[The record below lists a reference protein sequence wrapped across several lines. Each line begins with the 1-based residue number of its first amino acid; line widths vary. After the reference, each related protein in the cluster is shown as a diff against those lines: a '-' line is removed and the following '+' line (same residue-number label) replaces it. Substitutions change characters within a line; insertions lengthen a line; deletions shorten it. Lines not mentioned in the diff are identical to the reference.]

1 MAVVEGPT
9 REDARG
15 PGKKTG
21 PVDENILV
29 GSRAEFL
36 ARLQRFTDT
45 VLERLGEASGGK
57 DVDEKELRMMSGE
70 ALKVLNLWEKSLHD
84 DQPEPSNDNSEPG
97 EEEAPRAQEGRRLA
111 RVGGF

>member
-1 MAVVEGPT
+1 LAVVEGPT

-29 GSRAEFL
+29 ASRADFL
-36 ARLQRFTDT
+36 PRLQRFTDI

-70 ALKVLNLWEKSLHD
+70 VLKVLNLWEKSLHN
-84 DQPEPSNDNSEPG
+84 DQPTPQMTTQSQARKKLPEPKKGDD
-97 EEEAPRAQEGRRLA
+97 
-111 RVGGF
+111 

>member
-1 MAVVEGPT
+1 LAVVEGPT

-29 GSRAEFL
+29 ASRAEFL
-36 ARLQRFTDT
+36 ARLQRFTDI

-70 ALKVLNLWEKSLHD
+70 VLKVLNLWEKSLHN
-84 DQPEPSNDNSEPG
+84 DQPTPQMTTQSQARKKLPEPKKGDD
-97 EEEAPRAQEGRRLA
+97 
-111 RVGGF
+111 

>member
-70 ALKVLNLWEKSLHD
+70 VLKVLNLWEKSLHN
-84 DQPEPSNDNSEPG
+84 DQPTPQMTTQSQARKKLPEPKKGDD
-97 EEEAPRAQEGRRLA
+97 
-111 RVGGF
+111 